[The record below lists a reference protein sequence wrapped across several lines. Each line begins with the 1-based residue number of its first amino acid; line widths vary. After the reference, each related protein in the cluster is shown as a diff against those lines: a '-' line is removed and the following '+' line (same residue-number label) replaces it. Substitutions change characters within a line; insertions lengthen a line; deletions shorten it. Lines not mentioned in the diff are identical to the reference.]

1 MQTLYDLLRYM
12 PSSNQG
18 LFKQP
23 NLMGVGGNMG
33 GGAGNFG
40 SISPLNLGQHRGDH
54 PTRGQGPGQGFL
66 NPQSHDNQE
75 ARVSFDRETRLEG
88 GMIFFSM
95 TN

>member
-1 MQTLYDLLRYM
+1 MAI
-12 PSSNQG
+12 SNQG

-23 NLMGVGGNMG
+23 NLMGVGGGMG

-54 PTRGQGPGQGFL
+54 PMRGQGPGQGFL
-66 NPQSHDNQE
+66 NPQSHDNQDTFP
-75 ARVSFDRETRLEG
+75 ARVSFDRESRLEG
-88 GMIFFSM
+88 GTIFFSI